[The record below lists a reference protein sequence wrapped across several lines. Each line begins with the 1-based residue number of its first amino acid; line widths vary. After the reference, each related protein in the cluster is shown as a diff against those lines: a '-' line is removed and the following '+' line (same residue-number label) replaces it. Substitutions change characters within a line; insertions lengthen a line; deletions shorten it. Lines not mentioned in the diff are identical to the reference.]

1 MPYSFISGIN
11 DPAFGKSEAKI
22 ITYLEDANLAA
33 EQKSMIP
40 VLFPEENSDDFGSF
54 YGGDTMIGGFI
65 PGKENSNYTQT
76 TGQSDWGKTIFN
88 DIEWKQSFPIT
99 RMSTEDVKVGLGK
112 RPSKALMR
120 AFHNTLEQYAAD
132 FFVSAIGTTQTF
144 KGMVFDIA
152 SGDTKALF
160 ATDHADKIGGTTQS
174 NRYAEA
180 AITSAILTK
189 QKILMQQ
196 QKIASPDG
204 GDLVNVTPDTIILP
218 AANAFDSVQ
227 IQTVFEMLN
236 GDGNPTSANLKGNYH
251 FGTWDVVQW
260 KFLGSPTGLSASS
273 SWYMLADMEYVMD
286 FKPYMLQR
294 RIDLTMRSYIDEDN
308 DSAIYKG
315 RSRHVI
321 SASSDWK
328 GIAIN
333 LPIA

>member
-33 EQKSMIP
+33 EEKSMIP
-40 VLFPEENSDDFGSF
+40 VLFPEVQANDFAQA

-76 TGQSDWGKTIFN
+76 SGQSDWIKTVFN
-88 DIEWKQSFPIT
+88 DIEWKREFPIT
-99 RMSTEDVKVGLGK
+99 KMATEDTKVGLGK

-132 FFVSAIGTTQTF
+132 YFINAISTTQTF
-144 KGMVFDIA
+144 KGMVFDI
-152 SGDTKALF
+152 SGGDTKALF
-160 ATDHADKIGGTTQS
+160 ATDHPDKIGGTTQS
-174 NRYAEA
+174 NRYSEA
-180 AITSAILTK
+180 AITPAVLTK

-196 QKIASPDG
+196 AKVASPDG

-218 AANAFDSVQ
+218 AANAYDSVQ

-236 GDGNPTSANLKGNYH
+236 GDGNPGSPNLKGNYH

-260 KFLGSPTGLSASS
+260 KFLGAPTGIADSS

-286 FKPYMLQR
+286 FKPYMLQKR
-294 RIDLTMRSYIDEDN
+294 VDLTMRSYIDEAN

-321 SASSDWK
+321 STSSDWK

-333 LPIA
+333 LPLA